1 MNLDLIAFIISFILA
16 CIITYF
22 KIKKD
27 SNINKYINNK

>member
-22 KIKKD
+22 KLRKD
-27 SNINKYINNK
+27 SNI